1 MQLNGT
7 DFTDRHN
14 RPSTLQ
20 KVGLRAYFT
29 NNGEYFDPT
38 EISGVTVFAATSNM
52 SPSSVLDTSTGLIS
66 SSLDTDLVLMHFAPS
81 AVESGGAL
89 AEDKYVPT
97 DDASPSGVYRTDVG
111 KYIVILDPATSGV
124 YNFHGN
130 SLKIKNGVSGV
141 NDYTD
146 VWTVKMFAGSTY
158 QSMIDTFHLY
168 SDTVIMTT
176 QPFLVTA
183 SNKLTT
189 KHVTLDSKVNL
200 KVTTAITVENKDI
213 DEATKNIFKD
223 SSIVSGMYKIEKI
236 NEDAVSIPAKVE
248 VSGYSDTSSLIDIT
262 SDNTMSMLFDSTQL
276 ATHASIADFGG
287 VVGTYRLTAKYN
299 LVNETIIT
307 KPFYFIVS

>member
-7 DFTDRHN
+7 EFTDRHN

-20 KVGLRAYFT
+20 RVGLRAYFT
-29 NNGEYFDPT
+29 NNGEYFDPY

-52 SPSSVLDTSTGLIS
+52 SPSSVLDTDTGLIS
-66 SSLDTDLVLMHFAPS
+66 PNVDTDLILMHFAPS
-81 AVESGGAL
+81 AVEAGGAID
-89 AEDKYVPT
+89 ESKYVPS
-97 DDASPSGVYRTDVG
+97 DDASPSGVYRTGVG
-111 KYIVILDPATSGV
+111 KYVAVLEPDTSGV
-124 YNFHGN
+124 YNLYGS
-130 SLKIKNGVSGV
+130 SLEIENGASGV
-141 NDYTD
+141 LDYTD
-146 VWTVKMFAGSTY
+146 IWTVQMFSNSSP
-158 QSMIDTFHLY
+158 QSMIDKFHLY

-183 SNKLTT
+183 TNQLTT
-189 KHVTLDSKVNL
+189 KHVTLDSKVNM
-200 KVTTAITVENKDI
+200 KVTTNVTIENKDI

-223 SSIVSGMYKIEKI
+223 SAIVSGMYKIEKI
-236 NEDAVSIPAKVE
+236 NEDAVSLPAKVE
-248 VSGYSDTSSLIDIT
+248 VSGYSDTSSLIEIT

-276 ATHASIADFGG
+276 ATHANIADFGG

>member
-20 KVGLRAYFT
+20 KVGLRAFFT
-29 NNGEYFDPT
+29 NNGEYFDPS

-52 SPSSVLDTSTGLIS
+52 SPSSVLDTSTGLIAS
-66 SSLDTDLVLMHFAPS
+66 GLDTDLVLMHFAPS
-81 AVESGGAL
+81 GNDTVTAL
-89 AEDKYVPT
+89 DEDKYVPT

-111 KYIVILDPATSGV
+111 KYIVILDPGTSCV
-124 YNFHGN
+124 YDFNGE
-130 SLKIKNGVSGV
+130 SVAIENGVSGV
-141 NDYTD
+141 LDYTD
-146 VWTVKMFAGSTY
+146 VWTVKMFTGSTY
-158 QSMIDTFHLY
+158 QSMIDKFSLY

-189 KHVTLDSKVNL
+189 KRVNLNSKVNL

-236 NEDAVSIPAKVE
+236 NEDAVALPAKVE
-248 VSGYSDTSSLIDIT
+248 VSGYSDTSSLIEIT

-287 VVGTYRLTAKYN
+287 IVGTYRLTAKYN

-307 KPFYFIVS
+307 KPFYFTVS